1 MSIKK
6 HYIYWNTIL
15 FVAVAAWPWPGN
27 TQTSNSK
34 AKKLY
39 CWHQNGQRVCS
50 DTLPAEAVNDARE
63 EFNAKNGMLKG
74 EVQRALNENERAATA
89 SEEAQRRAGQDAQAT
104 RKRADQ
110 IMLASFQ
117 TEDDLRQVFLKR
129 IATIDNNL
137 KTARYNATNL
147 RQGLVNLL
155 RNANEREL
163 AGQKVPEKLA
173 ADIEQRRQDLQ
184 SQQRL
189 HTSFEQERATL
200 SGEIEETLQRYRAL
214 KSSEANASP
223 LAEP

>member
-1 MSIKK
+1 
-6 HYIYWNTIL
+6 
-15 FVAVAAWPWPGN
+15 
-27 TQTSNSK
+27 
-34 AKKLY
+34 
-39 CWHQNGQRVCS
+39 
-50 DTLPAEAVNDARE
+50 
-63 EFNAKNGMLKG
+63 MLKG

-89 SEEAQRRAGQDAQAT
+89 SEEAQRRAGQDAQET

-189 HTSFEQERATL
+189 QTSFEQERATL

-214 KSSEANASP
+214 KSSEANPHHSRNHKH
-223 LAEP
+223 